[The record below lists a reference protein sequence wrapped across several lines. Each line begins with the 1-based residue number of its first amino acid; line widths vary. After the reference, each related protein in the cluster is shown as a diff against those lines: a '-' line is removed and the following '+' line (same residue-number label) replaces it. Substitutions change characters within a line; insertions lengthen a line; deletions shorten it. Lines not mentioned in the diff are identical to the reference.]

1 MSDVMRCPMHGA
13 PLVPLSQKRWE
24 EGPPDPNG
32 YECGCDHGNPQPIRV
47 SETATPV
54 ERLRWL
60 SETWLELRASL
71 EGALILLDRIGEF
84 AHGEDCDAF
93 NACEN
98 GTYGGSETCVFDEEK
113 DETVH
118 NHHSCDC
125 LVWDAA
131 SKAKDIRAVLARTLP
146 TKDIPRRERARATF
160 VVTRTSSARYLG
172 AYEWVRNAPK
182 AAHFITREAAE
193 AAADVARQSNGGVA
207 VEEYTP

>member
-146 TKDIPRRERARATF
+146 TKDIPRRERATTQHECATAI
-160 VVTRTSSARYLG
+160 SQ
-172 AYEWVRNAPK
+172 
-182 AAHFITREAAE
+182 
-193 AAADVARQSNGGVA
+193 AADAQWNAAIDFCVAIVERDVSNSHVAHHLIEAFRERKVKEGG
-207 VEEYTP
+207 